1 MNFPD
6 FDSAGPSE
14 ELRVAL
20 DVEIPSD
27 VAVIESVV
35 AQVTAQCA
43 ALDLGP
49 RQLALNVPVALTEAL
64 SNAII
69 RGNREDPEKH
79 VRVRTLVGER
89 RVVLEV
95 RDEGSGFDLESCCI
109 DPTTPDQVMR
119 EDGRGL
125 FLMRKLMDQVER
137 IDANPHGSIIR
148 LTLKRG
154 EASVR

>member
-1 MNFPD
+1 MNLPEP
-6 FDSAGPSE
+6 DSAAPPAD

-27 VAVIESVV
+27 VAVIESGV

-43 ALDLGP
+43 AFELGP

-119 EDGRGL
+119 EDG
-125 FLMRKLMDQVER
+125 
-137 IDANPHGSIIR
+137 
-148 LTLKRG
+148 
-154 EASVR
+154 